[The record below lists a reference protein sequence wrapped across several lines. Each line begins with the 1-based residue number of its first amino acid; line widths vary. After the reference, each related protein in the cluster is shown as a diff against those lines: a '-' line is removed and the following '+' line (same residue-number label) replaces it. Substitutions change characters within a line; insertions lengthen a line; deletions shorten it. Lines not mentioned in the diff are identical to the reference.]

1 MAISDKP
8 ASRRAATLP
17 NADVGELFVRKF
29 NLSNIYVAILVL
41 LAAGIVWSGIKTA
54 EGVQQ
59 YHQDYKTLQDMKKQE
74 RKLQVEHQR
83 LLIEQQTF
91 SATPQ
96 IASRAVSELGM
107 FSPTLKDKLII
118 QPGAAVALAP
128 ADTNSS
134 DVVKANDSDITQAEV
149 INDAVS
155 DVPVEVSATDSDLA
169 EAGQ

>member
-1 MAISDKP
+1 M
-8 ASRRAATLP
+8 
-17 NADVGELFVRKF
+17 E
-29 NLSNIYVAILVL
+29 
-41 LAAGIVWSGIKTA
+41 GIKTA

-118 QPGAAVALAP
+118 QPGAATVL
-128 ADTNSS
+128 
-134 DVVKANDSDITQAEV
+134 
-149 INDAVS
+149 
-155 DVPVEVSATDSDLA
+155 VPVVTTDSDEEESYDVGPRASTDLSPDVAEA